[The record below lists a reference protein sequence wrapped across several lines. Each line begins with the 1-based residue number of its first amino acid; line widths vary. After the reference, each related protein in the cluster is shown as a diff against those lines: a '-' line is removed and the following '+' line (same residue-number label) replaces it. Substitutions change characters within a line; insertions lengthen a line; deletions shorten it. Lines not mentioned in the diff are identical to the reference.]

1 MERVVT
7 LREEDFIMSF
17 TGLLNSTFD
26 LISLGM
32 SADAYGG
39 WSSSPA
45 TVSAMSSVPC
55 RVSELSATE
64 REMLSREGTSA
75 SHKVFCDYT
84 SVITVKHE
92 LLISGLRY
100 QILRCDD
107 IDRMGHHLELTTN
120 ITG

>member
-1 MERVVT
+1 
-7 LREEDFIMSF
+7 MSF
-17 TGLLNSTFD
+17 TGLLNSQFD

-55 RVSELSATE
+55 RVTELSATE
-64 REMLSREGTSA
+64 RELLSREGTSA

-84 SVITVKHE
+84 SVITTKHE
-92 LLISGLRY
+92 LEISDVRY
-100 QILRCDD
+100 QIVRVND

-120 ITG
+120 LTG